1 MSKKKRA
8 VGLKDGGTPP
18 IYGSADKPAH
28 PHQHQAERSYSCLY
42 ANLDVS
48 AKGRRFENQNQY
60 WLEAIAHFRA
70 RVYRTRTIAYF
81 SSRILPSSRSSWCS
95 TKRRAH
101 GTQLAEMRDELK
113 AEREARGAA
122 HVELRGGIDHRP
134 RRTRWCRT
142 GNATPMHQFRM
153 RNVQPRPSAASHQPL
168 EV

>member
-1 MSKKKRA
+1 MMALGAREKKKIDRPELRETKPPWSGGIYREGISRPRA
-8 VGLKDGGTPP
+8 
-18 IYGSADKPAH
+18 
-28 PHQHQAERSYSCLY
+28 
-42 ANLDVS
+42 
-48 AKGRRFENQNQY
+48 RR
-60 WLEAIAHFRA
+60 WRA
-70 RVYRTRTIAYF
+70 RVYRTQAIAYF